1 MCISLLERRLQIL
14 LDGARYERLAREAE
28 ATGHSVAAIVR
39 EAIDLRLPP
48 DLDKRAEA
56 GRRLLELADRTGQRP
71 EPDWAEI
78 KADIEADIEA
88 RLP

>member
-1 MCISLLERRLQIL
+1 MSVLERRLQIL
-14 LDGARYERLAREAE
+14 LDSERYDRLAREAE

-48 DLDKRAEA
+48 AANRKAEA
-56 GRRLLELADRTGQRP
+56 GRRLLEDSLRATGGDP
-71 EPDWAEI
+71 EPDWATI
-78 KADIEADIEA
+78 KRDLEDDMAA